1 MEEQMTNKTGYEYIV
16 TEQTLDIRNYTV
28 KSDVQ
33 LSQSEIYD
41 VFYEVDYVDGST
53 DTFEIN
59 GKKGTVTFD
68 GTDFGDD
75 GQLDIEGDERIDE

>member
-1 MEEQMTNKTGYEYIV
+1 MQENGTGYEYFV

-33 LSQSEIYD
+33 LTETEIYE
-41 VFYEVDYVDGST
+41 VFYEVDYVDGAT
-53 DTFEIN
+53 NTFEIN
-59 GKKGTVTFD
+59 GNKGTVTFD

-75 GQLDIEGDERIDE
+75 GQLAIEGDDTKDEE

>member
-1 MEEQMTNKTGYEYIV
+1 MQENGTGYEYIV

-33 LSQSEIYD
+33 LTEAEIYE
-41 VFYEVDYVDGST
+41 VFYEVDYVDGAT
-53 DTFEIN
+53 NTFEIN
-59 GKKGTVTFD
+59 GNKGTVTFN

-75 GQLDIEGDERIDE
+75 GQLAIEGDETKDEE